1 MRIHHLNCMTFN
13 VRVPSITHCLLIET
27 TQGLV
32 LVDTGLGLGDY
43 EKPSIRMRA
52 FLALNRVPRD
62 ADETA
67 LRQVANLGHSP
78 RDVKQIVLTH
88 LHLDHSG
95 GLPDFPWAEV
105 HVLAS
110 EHQAALHPKGATGWI
125 GYDASHW
132 VHGPRWVMHEPV
144 ADTWFGLPSSPVLGD
159 VDRRILLIPL
169 FGHSPGHC
177 GVAIETVAGWL
188 LHCGDAYERDVQ
200 IDPER
205 PRSPFPKWAAAIDR
219 ALFPQEAIACLQ
231 MLMRDHGSQVKPFS
245 SHDPIT
251 FAELRGELHSLQGV
265 GQ

>member
-1 MRIHHLNCMTFN
+1 MTFN

-67 LRQVANLGHSP
+67 LKQVANLGHLP

-188 LHCGDAYERDVQ
+188 LHCGDAYVRDVQ